1 MQKNMPM
8 TESFVC
14 IMVDP
19 IGCTVL
25 GEWWKY
31 TVGVVNGWSELN
43 IITKIWP
50 MMCCRNDDFDAF
62 DGLNFPQNFCCQ
74 FGQNT
79 FLRLPAW
86 IFCWNLWLLLLVWV
100 RINSF
105 SSQARIQHNIHG
117 RPLVLMHDRE
127 VASLTFILNWSL
139 ESSNFIIWLKA
150 FLENGKF
157 CVVVAFFSRR
167 TGRCS
172 TRP

>member
-1 MQKNMPM
+1 MPM

-19 IGCTVL
+19 IGCAVL

-31 TVGVVNGWSELN
+31 TDGVVNGWSELN

-62 DGLNFPQNFCCQ
+62 DGWISPKALAAN
-74 FGQNT
+74 
-79 FLRLPAW
+79 LAKYLSAPASL
-86 IFCWNLWLLLLVWV
+86 IFYWNLWLLLVWV
-100 RINSF
+100 RINSI